1 MKQLETTFETHLKTN
16 TWRRRQPWPTWWGT
30 AVASKWRSGA
40 VEREDGG
47 RQAAGRGE
55 ERRTGAVVV
64 DHAVLARRTRRQV
77 VSGSGETGKQA
88 AALGHSAACRCVA
101 AARSQWSKPQ

>member
-30 AVASKWRSGA
+30 VVASKRRSGA

-47 RQAAGRGE
+47 RQAVGRGE
-55 ERRTGAVVV
+55 EHRVRQSLWTMLRQLEE
-64 DHAVLARRTRRQV
+64 LA
-77 VSGSGETGKQA
+77 SE
-88 AALGHSAACRCVA
+88 
-101 AARSQWSKPQ
+101 W